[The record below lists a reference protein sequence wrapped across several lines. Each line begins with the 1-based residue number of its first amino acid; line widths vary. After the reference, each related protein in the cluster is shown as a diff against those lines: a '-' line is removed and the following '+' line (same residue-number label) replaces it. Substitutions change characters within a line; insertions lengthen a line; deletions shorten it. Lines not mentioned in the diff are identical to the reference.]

1 MMDSDY
7 TPTREEQLALLL
19 HRAIKE
25 LDHPAPAS
33 REREEIIR
41 AGMEILCLRDLGG
54 ELWG

>member
-1 MMDSDY
+1 MDSDY